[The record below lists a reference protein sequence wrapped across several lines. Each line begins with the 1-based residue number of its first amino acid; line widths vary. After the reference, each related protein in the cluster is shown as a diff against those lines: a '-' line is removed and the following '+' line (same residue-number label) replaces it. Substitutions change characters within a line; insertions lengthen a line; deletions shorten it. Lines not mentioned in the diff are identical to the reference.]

1 MAVRTD
7 PAGVDPS
14 HRAALGFERTL
25 EPEQRR
31 RLGVH
36 ATPPQVALAVL
47 SQAFAAL
54 GRPPQHVLDPSC
66 GAGAFLLAVADELF
80 AAGVPA
86 EQIVTERLVGME
98 LDPTAAQAARDH
110 LADWATRRG
119 SAVDPQH
126 VRIHVGDGLGVEPAD
141 WPDRPVD
148 GFDLVVGN
156 PPFLGQLARPTAR
169 TATRRALVSRR
180 FGPAGPYTDDAAL
193 FLLAAVD
200 LVAPGGVVSLLQPQS
215 FLAARDTATVRDAL
229 LDRCQLAGLWA
240 DPGRPFPDAEV
251 HVCAPVL
258 VRHGRGSPP
267 DPGGRCAVTW
277 PADGLEEPRRTSM
290 SDEAVPAPGEPWGT
304 LLGAMHGLPPLPEL
318 WGSGRVLGD
327 VATTTAGFRDEFYA
341 LSAAAV
347 DGSRAAEG
355 EGEGPPGA
363 PRLVTVGMIDPW
375 SLRWDVGT
383 HRLGGV
389 ALARP
394 TLDRHALATD
404 APKVDRWVADR
415 LVPKVLVATQTKVVE
430 ALVDPVGDLVPVT
443 PVISVEPLSDQLGPW
458 ELAAALGSP
467 PVSLWALRTHL
478 GSGRSATA
486 LRWSARSVRQ
496 VPLPANAD
504 AWARGTELARAAQE
518 AGSVARRHELLDRFG
533 AVMATAYGLAA
544 DDRSVRWW
552 SDLRPRR

>member
-1 MAVRTD
+1 MTD
-7 PAGVDPS
+7 PTGVDPS
-14 HRAALGFERTL
+14 HRAALGYERTL
-25 EPEQRR
+25 APQRRR

-36 ATPPQVALAVL
+36 ATPQHVARAVL
-47 SQAFAAL
+47 LQALAAL
-54 GRPPQHVLDPSC
+54 GRRPRHVLDPSC

-86 EQIVTERLVGME
+86 TQIVTERLVGME
-98 LDPTAAQAARDH
+98 LDPDAAHAARDH

-119 SAVDPQH
+119 SPVDPQH
-126 VRIHVGDGLGVEPAD
+126 VRIHVGDALSVEPED
-141 WPDRPVD
+141 WPDRPAG

-169 TATRRALVSRR
+169 SATRRALVTRR

-200 LVAPGGVVSLLQPQS
+200 LVAVGGVVALLQPQS
-215 FLAARDTATVRDAL
+215 FLAARDTAPVRDAL
-229 LDRCQLAGLWA
+229 LERSLLAGLWA

-258 VRHGRGSPP
+258 VRRGPGSPLDP
-267 DPGGRCAVTW
+267 DGRCRVTW
-277 PADGLEEPRRTSM
+277 SADRSGAQIGPSLA
-290 SDEAVPAPGEPWGT
+290 DEAVPTPGEPWGT

-318 WGSGRVLGD
+318 SGSGRLLGD

-347 DGSRAAEG
+347 GAGPEGSRAADG
-355 EGEGPPGA
+355 DRPSA
-363 PRLVTVGMIDPW
+363 SPRLVTVGMIDPW

-389 ALARP
+389 ALVRP
-394 TLDRHALATD
+394 TLDRQALARD
-404 APKVDRWVADR
+404 APKVDRWVAVR

-443 PVISVEPLSDQLGPW
+443 PVISVEPRSDRVGPW

-486 LRWSARSVRQ
+486 LRWSARSVRE
-496 VPLPANAD
+496 VPLPVDPD

-518 AGSVARRHELLDRFG
+518 ADSAERRHELLDRFG

-544 DDRSVRWW
+544 DDPSVRWW